1 MKKIVVAPDSFK
13 GSLTSAEVADAVERG
28 IKDVFPQCNV
38 VKAGVADGGEGT
50 VEAIV
55 KAVGGDMYAA
65 SVTDPLGRPIKAAY
79 GIVRSGGV
87 KTAVMEMSAAS
98 GLPLLLPDELN
109 PWITSTYGTGEMISD
124 ALNRGCR
131 KFLIGIGGSATN
143 DAGTGMLSALGVRF
157 LDSRRTANAA
167 EQSNVEVNTAKWARL
182 PNLNASAGQN
192 WNWGRTQTAI
202 KDESTGDYSTVYVNT
217 GSHGTNMS
225 VSTSIPLFTG
235 LEIPNQYALAK
246 LNLKAALADLEKA
259 KEDISINIASAYL
272 QVLFN
277 EELHRV
283 SLGQVE
289 LSKEQ
294 CNRIERLAEVG
305 QASPAEVAEAKA
317 RVAQDEMNAVQ
328 TGNNYQLA
336 LLDLSQL
343 IELETPEG
351 FLLENP
357 AATIE
362 LIPLASPDEIYQL
375 ALGCK
380 ASIQAAQ
387 YRLEGSK
394 HSIRIAQSGYY
405 PQLTLSGSLGTNYYS
420 TINRT
425 FSQQMSDN
433 FNKYIGFNLSVPIF
447 NRLAT
452 RNRVRTARLQRENYS
467 LQLDNAKKDLY
478 KEIQQAWYNAAAS
491 ESKYT
496 SSSAAASASEASFK
510 LMSEKY
516 ENGKANAVEYNEAKQ
531 NLMKAQSDELQ
542 AKYEYLFRTKILD
555 FYKGEPIE

>member
-1 MKKIVVAPDSFK
+1 MKKNIFICLAILSCTQVQAQNRW
-13 GSLTSAEVADAVERG
+13 SLR
-28 IKDVFPQCNV
+28 QCI
-38 VKAGVADGGEGT
+38 DY
-50 VEAIV
+50 AIEHNI
-55 KAVGGDMYAA
+55 D
-65 SVTDPLGRPIKAAY
+65 I
-79 GIVRSGGV
+79 
-87 KTAVMEMSAAS
+87 
-98 GLPLLLPDELN
+98 
-109 PWITSTYGTGEMISD
+109 
-124 ALNRGCR
+124 
-131 KFLIGIGGSATN
+131 
-143 DAGTGMLSALGVRF
+143 
-157 LDSRRTANAA
+157 RRTANAA
-167 EQSNVEVNTAKWARL
+167 EQSNIEVNTAKWARL
-182 PNLNASAGQN
+182 PNLNANAGQN

-202 KDESTGDYSTVYVNT
+202 KDENTGDYSTVYVNT
-217 GSHGTNMS
+217 ASHGTNMS

-305 QASPAEVAEAKA
+305 KASPAEVA
-317 RVAQDEMNAVQ
+317 
-328 TGNNYQLA
+328 
-336 LLDLSQL
+336 
-343 IELETPEG
+343 ELETPEG
-351 FLLENP
+351 FLLEDPTAN
-357 AATIE
+357 IE
-362 LIPLASPDEIYQL
+362 LIPLTPPDEIFQT
-375 ALGCK
+375 ALVSK

-394 HSIRIAQSGYY
+394 HSIRIAQSAYY
-405 PQLTLSGSLGTNYYS
+405 PQLSFSGSLGTNYYS

-425 FSQQMSDN
+425 FSQQMNDN
-433 FNKYIGFNLSVPIF
+433 FNKYVGFNLSVPIF

-467 LQLDNAKKDLY
+467 LQLDNAKKSLY

-496 SSSAAASASEASFK
+496 SSSTAASASEASFK